1 MPLALTRLLLPL
13 LLVLGSTLAARAD
26 IALDRAILD
35 LEGTPRADVEVQN
48 VGDETRYVV
57 VEPEAVADPGTDG
70 ERRWRA
76 ADPEELGL
84 LVTPTRLVLEPGARR
99 VVRFVRLGGAPEHD
113 RIWRVAI
120 RPVVGATASETNA
133 LDVLVGYGVLVM
145 ARPDDAA
152 SEIVAERRGRR
163 LVLENRGNSNAL
175 LFGGAQCNATGAAC
189 RELPVKRL
197 YPGNRW
203 ELRLPYDTPVSWQVR
218 GPEGVA
224 ERRF

>member
-13 LLVLGSTLAARAD
+13 LLLLAPAARAD

-35 LEGTPRADVEVQN
+35 LAGDLRADVEVEN
-48 VGDETRYVV
+48 VGAETRYVV
-57 VEPEAVADPGTDG
+57 VEPEAVAAPGTAA

-99 VVRFVRLGGAPEHD
+99 VVRFVRLGDAPDRD

-120 RPVVGATASETNA
+120 RPVVGATASRTNA
-133 LDVLVGYGVLVM
+133 LEVLVGYGVLVM
-145 ARPDDAA
+145 ARPENAR
-152 SEIVAERRGRR
+152 SEIVGERRGRR
-163 LVLENRGNSNAL
+163 LVVENRGNSNAL
-175 LFGGAQCNATGAAC
+175 LYAGEQCDPSGAAC
-189 RELPVKRL
+189 RALPVRRL

-203 ELRLPYDTPVSWQVR
+203 ELRLPWDTPATWQGR
-218 GPEGVA
+218 GPEGVV
-224 ERRF
+224 EHRF